1 MKAATNMNGE
11 IDDRVLTATAPG
23 PASSPNPSLAAKSP
37 IVSIVNIS
45 KTYARGN
52 VVALTDVSFD
62 VGRGEFI
69 VILGPSGAG
78 KSTLLR
84 CINRLALPTTGQVF
98 LNGSEVTDARR
109 ALRSVRREIGMV
121 FQQFNLVT
129 RLSVMMNVLSGRLSY
144 RSTWRSLFYSFT
156 REDRAIALECLEMVA
171 LGHKAFQRAD
181 TLSGGE
187 QQRVAIARALAQRPK
202 VILADEPVASLDPKI
217 ARQVLHYL
225 KDISQRLGI
234 SVICNLH
241 QIDFAREYAE
251 RIVGISQG
259 KVIFDGPPSAL
270 TDGILDQI
278 YGSRSENA
286 VD

>member
-1 MKAATNMNGE
+1 MNPAMSLNVEINDRTKPVAVAAGK
-11 IDDRVLTATAPG
+11 D
-23 PASSPNPSLAAKSP
+23 P
-37 IVSIVNIS
+37 IVSIVNIC

-52 VVALTDVSFD
+52 LVALSDVSFE

-84 CINRLALPTTGQVF
+84 CINRLALPTTGRIL
-98 LNGSEVTDARR
+98 LNGHEVTDARR
-109 ALRSVRREIGMV
+109 ELRNARREIGMV

-144 RSTWRSLFYSFT
+144 RSTWRSLFFSFT

-241 QIDFAREYAE
+241 QVDFAREYAE
-251 RIVGISQG
+251 RIVGLAQG
-259 KVIFDGPPSAL
+259 KLVFDGPPSAL
-270 TDGILDQI
+270 TDDVLEQI
-278 YGSRSENA
+278 YGLRMEKS

>member
-1 MKAATNMNGE
+1 VKANMNMNVTPDNK
-11 IDDRVLTATAPG
+11 IISVAPVEK
-23 PASSPNPSLAAKSP
+23 PP
-37 IVSIVNIS
+37 IVSLVNVC
-45 KTYARGN
+45 KTYVRGN
-52 VVALTDVSFD
+52 LLALSDVSFE
-62 VGRGEFI
+62 VGHGEFV

-78 KSTLLR
+78 KSTMLR
-84 CINRLALPTTGQVF
+84 CINRLAEPTGGQIF
-98 LNGSEVTDARR
+98 LRGVEITAAPRS
-109 ALRSVRREIGMV
+109 LRKARREIGMV

-202 VILADEPVASLDPKI
+202 LILADEPVASLDPKI
-217 ARQVLHYL
+217 ARQVLDYL
-225 KDISQRLGI
+225 KDVSQRLGI

-251 RIVGISQG
+251 RIIGLSQG
-259 KVIFDGPPSAL
+259 KLIFDGPPSAL
-270 TDGILDQI
+270 TDDIINQI
-278 YGSRSENA
+278 YGSRAEKA
-286 VD
+286 VE

>member
-1 MKAATNMNGE
+1 VKANMNMNV
-11 IDDRVLTATAPG
+11 IPDSKIISVAPTEK
-23 PASSPNPSLAAKSP
+23 PP
-37 IVSIVNIS
+37 IVSLVKVC
-45 KTYARGN
+45 KTYVRGN
-52 VVALTDVSFD
+52 LLALSDVSFE
-62 VGRGEFI
+62 VGHGEFV

-78 KSTLLR
+78 KSTMLR
-84 CINRLALPTTGQVF
+84 CINRLAEPTGGQIF
-98 LNGSEVTDARR
+98 LRGVEITDAPRS
-109 ALRSVRREIGMV
+109 LRKARREIGMV

-202 VILADEPVASLDPKI
+202 LILADEPVASLDPKI
-217 ARQVLHYL
+217 ARQVLDYL
-225 KDISQRLGI
+225 KDVSQRLGI

-251 RIVGISQG
+251 RIIGLSQG
-259 KVIFDGPPSAL
+259 KLIFDGPPSAL
-270 TDGILDQI
+270 TDDIINQI
-278 YGSRSENA
+278 YGSRAEKA
-286 VD
+286 VE

>member
-1 MKAATNMNGE
+1 VKANMNMN
-11 IDDRVLTATAPG
+11 VAPDNKIISVA
-23 PASSPNPSLAAKSP
+23 PAEKLP
-37 IVSIVNIS
+37 IVSLVNVS
-45 KTYARGN
+45 KTYVRGKL
-52 VVALTDVSFD
+52 VALTDVSFE
-62 VGRGEFI
+62 VGHGEFV

-78 KSTLLR
+78 KSTMLR
-84 CINRLALPTTGQVF
+84 CINRLAEPTGGQIF
-98 LNGSEVTDARR
+98 LRGVEITNVPRS
-109 ALRSVRREIGMV
+109 LRKARREIGMV

-202 VILADEPVASLDPKI
+202 LILADEPVASLDPKI
-217 ARQVLHYL
+217 ARQVLDYL
-225 KDISQRLGI
+225 RDVSQRLGI

-251 RIVGISQG
+251 RIIGLSQG
-259 KVIFDGPPSAL
+259 RLIFDGPPGAL
-270 TDGILDQI
+270 TDDIINQI
-278 YGSRSENA
+278 YGSRAEKA

>member
-1 MKAATNMNGE
+1 VKANMNMN
-11 IDDRVLTATAPG
+11 VAPDNKTISVA
-23 PASSPNPSLAAKSP
+23 PAEKSP
-37 IVSIVNIS
+37 IVSLVKVC
-45 KTYARGN
+45 KTYVRGN
-52 VVALTDVSFD
+52 LVALSDVSFD
-62 VGRGEFI
+62 VGHGEFV

-78 KSTLLR
+78 KSTMLR
-84 CINRLALPTTGQVF
+84 CINRLAEPTGGQIF
-98 LNGSEVTDARR
+98 LKGVEITDAPRS
-109 ALRSVRREIGMV
+109 LRKARREIGMV

-202 VILADEPVASLDPKI
+202 LILADEPVASLDPKI
-217 ARQVLHYL
+217 ARQVLDYL
-225 KDISQRLGI
+225 RDVSQRLGI

-251 RIVGISQG
+251 RIIGLSQG
-259 KVIFDGPPSAL
+259 KLIFDGPPSAL
-270 TDGILDQI
+270 TDDIINQI
-278 YGSRSENA
+278 YGSRTESA
-286 VD
+286 VE

>member
-1 MKAATNMNGE
+1 MNVDLANPMTAATGQAG
-11 IDDRVLTATAPG
+11 RAPV
-23 PASSPNPSLAAKSP
+23 
-37 IVSIVNIS
+37 VSIVNVC
-45 KTYARGN
+45 KTYTRGN
-52 VVALTDVSFD
+52 LVALTDVSFS
-62 VGRGEFI
+62 VRRGEFI

-84 CINRLALPTTGQVF
+84 CINRLALPTKGQVL
-98 LNGSEVTDARR
+98 LNGREVTDARR
-109 ALRSVRREIGMV
+109 DLRKARQEIGMV

-129 RLSVMMNVLSGRLSY
+129 RLSVIMNVLTGRLSY
-144 RSTWRSLFYSFT
+144 RSSWRSMLYSFT

-251 RIVGISQG
+251 RIVGLSQG
-259 KVIFDGPPSAL
+259 KLVFDDRPSAL
-270 TDGILDQI
+270 TSDILDKI
-278 YGSRSENA
+278 YGSRLETA
-286 VD
+286 VE

>member
-1 MKAATNMNGE
+1 MKVAAMNMNVDVDGQ
-11 IDDRVLTATAPG
+11 VT
-23 PASSPNPSLAAKSP
+23 PASSQTGKTP
-37 IVSIVNIS
+37 IISIANVR
-45 KTYARGN
+45 KTYTRGN
-52 VVALTDVSFD
+52 LVALNDVSFH

-84 CINRLALPTTGQVF
+84 CINRLAQPTSGKIY
-98 LNGSEVTDARR
+98 LNGREVTDERRELRR
-109 ALRSVRREIGMV
+109 ARQEIGMV

-129 RLSVMMNVLSGRLSY
+129 RLSVIMNVLTGRLSY
-144 RSTWRSLFYSFT
+144 RSTWRSFIYSFT

-171 LGHKAFQRAD
+171 LCHKAFQRAD

-187 QQRVAIARALAQRPK
+187 QQRVAIARALAQRPN

-217 ARQVLHYL
+217 ARQVLRYL

-234 SVICNLH
+234 SVVCNLH

-251 RIVGISQG
+251 RIVGLSQG
-259 KVIFDGPPSAL
+259 KMVFDGPPNAL
-270 TDGILDQI
+270 TDAIINEI
-278 YGSRSENA
+278 YGMQPEGA